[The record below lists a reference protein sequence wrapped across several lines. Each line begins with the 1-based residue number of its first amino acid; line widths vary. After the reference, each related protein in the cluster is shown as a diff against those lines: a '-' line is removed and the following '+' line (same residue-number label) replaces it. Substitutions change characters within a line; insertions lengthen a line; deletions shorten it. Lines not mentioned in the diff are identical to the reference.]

1 MCHLGYKQRHQ
12 EKNVMFY
19 YSALTDS
26 FEESAYTGY
35 SNIMPLDEYV
45 VLLYPDIKKTV
56 IYDPVRGGEVAVNAY
71 PASGNHIQTT
81 RQSVVVYSDHTFYA
95 YSRVKN
101 NQATAQ
107 FPENPIFPLLRESD
121 KVVFIHGAYSFGA
134 YDADSNAFYFKQV
147 EPGDRVRSLYA
158 QGNLAWAVTS
168 KGWMY
173 VYAPDNNQQTTGIT
187 TPLSSEDHL
196 HASVYPNPCNDH
208 LKLQYRSDGAG
219 VGRISISSVE
229 GIMIRQFKINLVP
242 EGLQEITI
250 DTKAMQPGIYILNI
264 ITGSGSKTLRFIRI

>member
-1 MCHLGYKQRHQ
+1 M
-12 EKNVMFY
+12 
-19 YSALTDS
+19 
-26 FEESAYTGY
+26 
-35 SNIMPLDEYV
+35 

-71 PASGNHIQTT
+71 PMSGSFIKTT
-81 RQSVVVYSDHTFYA
+81 RQSVVVYSDNALYA
-95 YSRVKN
+95 YSRVRN

-107 FPENPIFPLLRESD
+107 YPAGLTSLMGSD
-121 KVVFIHGAYSFGA
+121 KMAFIMGYFRLGA
-134 YDADSNAFYFKQV
+134 YDADSNAFYFQQV
-147 EPGDRVRSLYA
+147 EPGDQVRGFWS

-187 TPLSSEDHL
+187 TPLSSEDPDDL
-196 HASVYPNPCNDH
+196 HISVCPNPCNDH
-208 LKLQYRSDGAG
+208 LKLQYISDGAG
-219 VGRISISSVE
+219 VGRISIFSVE
-229 GIMIRQFKINLVP
+229 GIMIRQFEINLVP

-250 DTKAMQPGIYILNI
+250 DTKAMQPGIYILNV